1 MSFEFNKALNMT
13 KENDRDINSNTLEF
27 QRKLYDF

>member
-13 KENDRDINSNTLEF
+13 KENDRDINSNRDINNNTLS
-27 QRKLYDF
+27 